1 MSLAPPRTA
10 VARRK
15 QQFQYDMYF
24 FKRVLNINCYKS
36 KRDTYYIKGYDD
48 DDDVVV
54 GVVAAAVAAAA
65 AAAAALLLL
74 LLQQ

>member
-48 DDDVVV
+48 DDDDDVVV

-65 AAAAALLLL
+65 AAALLLL